1 MLLDEKSIKEKHEQ
15 ISHYVSE
22 LDQLAELPH
31 SKALALIHDYVI
43 EQEIKKLFE
52 IATQDDAWGRIQKIR
67 GMLSM
72 HIDKVMAKVEYI
84 LKEKKK

>member
-1 MLLDEKSIKEKHEQ
+1 MLLDEKSINEKYEQ
-15 ISHYVSE
+15 IRHYVSE

-43 EQEIKKLFE
+43 EQEIKRLFE
-52 IATQDDAWGRIQKIR
+52 TATELDAWGRIQKIR

-72 HIDKVMAKVEYI
+72 HIDKVLEKIETI
-84 LKEKKK
+84 LQEEKK